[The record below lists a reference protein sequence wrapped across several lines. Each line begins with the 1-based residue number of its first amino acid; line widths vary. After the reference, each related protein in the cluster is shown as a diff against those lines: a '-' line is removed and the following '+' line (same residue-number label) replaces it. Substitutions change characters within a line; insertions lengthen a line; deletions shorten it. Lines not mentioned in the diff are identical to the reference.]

1 MVHVVA
7 GGAAGAAAAA
17 FTTPLD
23 VCKTL
28 LNTQEEGVGKTNGL
42 VDAIKKVHRVAGIAG
57 FFKGLQARVLYQMPA
72 TAVCW
77 STYEFFKYLLNRKEK
92 KQLFISPV
100 VTTSLSTA
108 SASTTAASSTTLAP
122 PFDDNKLTKPSLQFV
137 LQKDSTPSPFPRE
150 LPAVSSVGIV
160 YAHNNTL
167 LPSANQYSEYR
178 SSNSSG
184 NASSRY

>member
-28 LNTQEEGVGKTNGL
+28 LNTQEGSVGKTRGL
-42 VDAIKKVHRVAGIAG
+42 FDAIRKVYRVAGMAG
-57 FFKGLQARVLYQMPA
+57 FFKGIQARVLYQMPA

-100 VTTSLSTA
+100 VTAPLQTA
-108 SASTTAASSTTLAP
+108 TNASSTTLAP
-122 PFDDNKLTKPSLQFV
+122 FDDNKITKPSLQYV
-137 LQKDSTPSPFPRE
+137 LQKDSTTPSPFPRE
-150 LPAVSSVGIV
+150 LPAVGIV
-160 YAHNNTL
+160 YAHNHNTL
-167 LPSANQYSEYR
+167 KPSANQYSSEYR
-178 SSNSSG
+178 SSNKSE
-184 NASSRY
+184 NTSSRY